1 MCIIAIKPKGV
12 KMFDD
17 QTITTMFINNPDGA
31 GYMYY
36 DKKHKN
42 VCIKK
47 GFFSCKAL
55 LADLKT
61 HNFDDVNVV
70 LHFRISTSGKIDSLN
85 CHPYPLY
92 GKNADDCTANLAMA
106 HNGILT
112 AFNPP
117 KDSPIND
124 TQTFINEVLN
134 NLKPDFLKD
143 ADKLMLIK
151 KLIGTNKL
159 AFLDDT
165 DNVTTIGD
173 FITDG
178 DYIYSNS
185 SYKVSSLYPSTWS
198 CTYKNV
204 STKGKKK
211 AKKSKGY
218 AYPRGT
224 KPTIVSTKDD
234 DGETCV
240 YETRRKLDDDDWDF
254 WKDEPNKFWD
264 WYDRK
269 HPADDY
275 D

>member
-1 MCIIAIKPKGV
+1 MCIIAIKPKGM

-36 DKKHKN
+36 DKKRKI

-61 HNFDDVNVV
+61 HKLDDVNVV
-70 LHFRISTSGKIDSLN
+70 LHFRISTSGKIDALN
-85 CHPYPLY
+85 CHPYPIY

-151 KLIGTNKL
+151 NLIGTNRL

-165 DNVTTIGD
+165 GEITTIGD

-178 DYIYSNS
+178 GYIYSNS
-185 SYKVSSLYPSTWS
+185 SYKVSSLYPTTFSRAFPNG
-198 CTYKNV
+198 YKNV
-204 STKGKKK
+204 CTKGKKK

-218 AYPRGT
+218 VYPRGT
-224 KPTIVSTKDD
+224 KPTIVSLNDD
-234 DGETCV
+234 DTDDCV
-240 YETRRKLDDDDWDF
+240 YETRYKMTDSDWDYWRDEPNDFWDDWD
-254 WKDEPNKFWD
+254 
-264 WYDRK
+264 RR
-269 HPADDY
+269 HPA
-275 D
+275 